1 MKILHVI
8 NHTGRFNG
16 NVHAAVDLACAQA
29 DGGHRV
35 LLLSRGGD
43 FDDTLREHGVGHLN
57 APIGRSPRQLGGG
70 MARLAAVLRS
80 ERPDVVHAHMVTA
93 ALLAWPA
100 CKLHGV
106 PLVAT
111 CHNAFERSAVL
122 MRVADRVI
130 AVSGAVATS
139 LERRGIPASKIR
151 VVLNGTIGVA
161 RRSGGPPAPVT
172 LRRPAI
178 AYVGGLHSRKGVA
191 DLLDAFTA
199 IHAHNERCHLYIVG
213 EGPMLERYQA
223 IVDGRSYRANV
234 SFLGAVPDP
243 RAYLAADVFV
253 LPSLADP
260 APLVISEAR
269 EAGCAIVA
277 SDVDGIPEMLE
288 NGRAGILVPPRAPD
302 ALAAAVLRVLE
313 TEDSLSLWR
322 SRSQINLGKLTIAR
336 AAAET
341 LAVYRDCRGRKGE
354 AEEGCAADLATP
366 VR

>member
-29 DGGHRV
+29 DGGHQV

-43 FDDTLREHGVGHLN
+43 FDDILREHGVAHLIV
-57 APIGRSPRQLGGG
+57 PIGRSARQLGGG
-70 MARLAAVLRS
+70 VARLTAVLRS
-80 ERPDVVHAHMVTA
+80 ERPDIVHAHMVTA

-111 CHNAFERSAVL
+111 CHNAFARSSVL

-130 AVSGAVATS
+130 AVSGANATS
-139 LERRGIPASKIR
+139 LERRGIPASKVR

-161 RRSGGPPAPVT
+161 RLAGSAPAPVA

-178 AYVGGLHSRKGVA
+178 AYVGGLHPRKGVA
-191 DLLDAFTA
+191 DLLEAFTA
-199 IHAHNERCHLYIVG
+199 IHARDERCHLYIVG

-223 IVDGRSYRANV
+223 IVAGRPCSANV
-234 SFLGAVPDP
+234 FFVGAMPDP

-253 LPSLADP
+253 LPSLAEP
-260 APLVISEAR
+260 AGLVISEAR

-277 SDVDGIPEMLE
+277 SDVDGIPEMLDD
-288 NGRAGILVPPRAPD
+288 GRAGILVPSRSPD

-313 TEDSLSLWR
+313 SEDSLSLWR

-341 LAVYRDCRGRKGE
+341 LAIYSDCCGRRGKTQ
-354 AEEGCAADLATP
+354 EGCAADLAAP